1 MKNSKGAMLTEITFS
16 FRLWSRV
23 PQETIKTTK
32 TIRKALFI
40 LIIMEGTNLTHK
52 ITKGLDVGNKIICVI
67 FGKTNTGP
75 EDEE

>member
-1 MKNSKGAMLTEITFS
+1 
-16 FRLWSRV
+16 
-23 PQETIKTTK
+23 
-32 TIRKALFI
+32 
-40 LIIMEGTNLTHK
+40 MEGTNLTHK